1 MSSLFGISANGADA
15 SFYNGVATQSLRFD
29 DGSSAYLTRTPS
41 SAGNRLKWTW
51 SGWFKRTTNATA
63 SILMA
68 GTQGSNDGQIYFTT
82 NTLRILNRAS
92 SSINT
97 MKDNSALYRDSSAW
111 YHVVVIW
118 DTAQSDADDRVREY
132 VNGKRITAFGSNT
145 IPSQNTTSILNN
157 NVEHRIGAVTNN
169 SSYFDGYMAEVN
181 FLDGYTVSE
190 TDGYLDELGEVK
202 NGVWIAKEYTGS
214 YGTNGYRLQFNQT
227 GTGTAS
233 ASTIGADT
241 SGNTNHW
248 TSSGIVAY
256 DCSLLDSPE
265 NNFPVLNPLVVSN
278 NTNANTFAEG
288 NIEGTTGNNAGGN
301 ITGSMAIPS
310 SGKWYFEFRPMAVG
324 NGVFIGLWNPVANQ
338 QFSFSTTP
346 VILYVSYNGGLRLN
360 GTSPSYGATYSAADT
375 IGVAVDVDNGT
386 VTFYKN
392 NASQGAT
399 NFDASGLFP
408 VITDWYTSTNIRVR
422 VNFGQDST
430 FSDARLG
437 GGATSDTGHD
447 YSAYISATT
456 FRVNSGWNNAG
467 GAPASGMPAVGDTV
481 QFRNTSNQI
490 VGSSSGGTDFI
501 VTAITQQGSSGG
513 AVNNAIVTLNRS
525 ILSHSPA
532 LDGGSSI
539 LAVAAGSVFTNN
551 AADSNGIGDFV
562 YTPPSGHLALCS
574 ANLPELTVGPNS
586 ATQADNN
593 FTPYIWTG
601 NDTNPRAFTDVGLQ
615 ADWIWIKKRSGSGT
629 SHHLVADSTRGDGKT
644 MLMNASNQEAT
655 NDGNG
660 TVSDTTT
667 AGGFTVDAGSTSD
680 EMVNDGSDTY
690 VAWLWKAN
698 GGTTSSN
705 TDGSITS
712 TVQAN
717 TDAGFSIVSYTGTGA
732 NATVGH
738 GLGVAPKMII
748 MKRRDADVNWV
759 VYHEEIGNDR
769 EILLNSTGAQ
779 TGSNSVYFNNTSPTS
794 TVFSLGSDNYANASS
809 GTYVAYCFAEIE
821 GYSKF
826 GSYIGNANADG
837 PFVYLGFRPAFIMTK
852 NYSSAGGSWGM
863 YDNTRNSSNDAG
875 TLMLRANGS
884 DLDYYHATYTPID
897 FLSNGFKIRN
907 TGGEDNAAQSFIY
920 MAFAEAPFKY
930 ANAR

>member
-1 MSSLFGISANGADA
+1 MSSLFGISANGAAA
-15 SFYNGVATQSLRFD
+15 SFYNDVATQSLRLD
-29 DGSSAYLTRTPS
+29 SGSSAYLSRTPS
-41 SAGNRLKWTW
+41 GAGNRKTWTF
-51 SGWFKRTTNATA
+51 STWFKIANPA
-63 SILMA
+63 SNRGIWSA
-68 GTQGSNDGQIYFTT
+68 GTATGAGSGS
-82 NTLRILNRAS
+82 RI
-92 SSINT
+92 
-97 MKDNSALYRDSSAW
+97 ALYLSSGGQFVTDLGGVGTYDQSVSLFRDPSAW
-111 YHVVVIW
+111 YHIVW
-118 DTAQSDADDRVREY
+118 AFDTTES
-132 VNGKRITAFGSNT
+132 TGSNRSRIYINGT
-145 IPSQNTTSILNN
+145 EITLTKTRTWSLNTDYEFNN
-157 NVEHRIGAVTNN
+157 TVLHTIGALSNGLGFKNDAYYAETN
-169 SSYFDGYMAEVN
+169 FVDGTQLTPSN
-181 FLDGYTVSE
+181 FGE
-190 TDGYLDELGEVK
+190 TK
-202 NGVWIAKEYTGS
+202 NGVWIPIEYTGS

-248 TSSGIVAY
+248 TSSGIVEY

-399 NFDASGLFP
+399 NFDAGGLFP

-437 GGATSDTGHD
+437 GGGTSDTGHD

-574 ANLPELTVGPNS
+574 ANLPEPAIGPNS

-769 EILLNSTGAQ
+769 EILLNTTGAQ

-826 GSYIGNANADG
+826 GSYTGNGNVDG
-837 PFVYLGFRPAFIMTK
+837 AFVYTGFRPALVMFKKT
-852 NYSSAGGSWGM
+852 SATDDWVIIDSTRDV
-863 YDNTRNSSNDAG
+863 DNVASQVLYANLNATEDSNV
-875 TLMLRANGS
+875 TNRS
-884 DLDYYHATYTPID
+884 VD
-897 FLSNGFKIRN
+897 FLSNGIKIRSSGTYIN
-907 TGGEDNAAQSFIY
+907 LSGGTFIY
-920 MAFAEAPFKY
+920 MAFAENPFKY

>member
-118 DTAQSDADDRVREY
+118 DTAQSDANDRVREY

-437 GGATSDTGHD
+437 GGGTSDTGHD

-551 AADSNGIGDFV
+551 AADSNGIGNFV

-586 ATQADNN
+586 ATQADAHFN
-593 FTPYIWTG
+593 TVLYTG
-601 NDTNPRAFTDVGLQ
+601 NGSSAQHTIGFRPNLVWGKRRNIGSQNHWWINDVTNIDAFMSSDTTD
-615 ADWIWIKKRSGSGT
+615 A
-629 SHHLVADSTRGDGKT
+629 
-644 MLMNASNQEAT
+644 EAT
-655 NDGNG
+655 TAGTTFNANGSFTTANNDLYINNNSPYVVWAWKGNG
-660 TVSDTTT
+660 TGTATSNT
-667 AGGFTVDAGSTSD
+667 AG
-680 EMVNDGSDTY
+680 
-690 VAWLWKAN
+690 
-698 GGTTSSN
+698 
-705 TDGSITS
+705 SINS
-712 TVQAN
+712 TVSVNEA
-717 TDAGFSIVSYTGTGA
+717 AGFSIVSYTGTGA

-738 GLGVAPKMII
+738 GIGIAPKWIL
-748 MKRRDADVNWV
+748 MKRRDSAQNWV
-759 VYHEEIGNDR
+759 VYHTEVGNKR
-769 EILLNSTGAQ
+769 QTFLNLTNAQ
-779 TGSNSVYFNNTSPTS
+779 TGENSVYFNNTSPTS

-826 GSYIGNANADG
+826 GSYTGNSSTDG
-837 PFVYLGFRPAFIMTK
+837 TFVYTGFRPALVIVKASVGSTGNWVMLDTTRDTGNMATAFL
-852 NYSSAGGSWGM
+852 SADDIASEV
-863 YDNTRNSSNDAG
+863 
-875 TLMLRANGS
+875 TLTPT
-884 DLDYYHATYTPID
+884 LDI
-897 FLSNGFKIRN
+897 LSNGFKLRRN
-907 TGGEDNAAQSFIY
+907 SAGMNQTGVTYIY

>member
-82 NTLRILNRAS
+82 NTLRILNRVS

-97 MKDNSALYRDSSAW
+97 IKDNSALYRDSSAW

-118 DTAQSDADDRVREY
+118 DTAQSDANDRVREY

-399 NFDASGLFP
+399 NFDAGGLFP

-574 ANLPELTVGPNS
+574 ANLPEPAIGPNS
-586 ATQADNN
+586 ATQANDYFN
-593 FTPYIWTG
+593 TVLYTG
-601 NDTNPRAFTDVGLQ
+601 NGSSAQHTIGFRPNLVWGKRRNIGSQNHWWINDVTNIDAFMSSDTTD
-615 ADWIWIKKRSGSGT
+615 A
-629 SHHLVADSTRGDGKT
+629 
-644 MLMNASNQEAT
+644 EAT
-655 NDGNG
+655 TAGTTFNANGSFTTANNDLYINNGSNYAVWAWKGNG
-660 TVSDTTT
+660 T
-667 AGGFTVDAGSTSD
+667 GSA
-680 EMVNDGSDTY
+680 V
-690 VAWLWKAN
+690 
-698 GGTTSSN
+698 SN

-712 TVQAN
+712 TVSAN

-738 GLGVAPKMII
+738 GIGIAPKMII
-748 MKRRDADVNWV
+748 MKRRDSAQNWV
-759 VYHEEIGNDR
+759 VYHTEVGNKR
-769 EILLNSTGAQ
+769 QTFLNLTNAQ
-779 TGSNSVYFNNTSPTS
+779 TGENSVYFNNTSPTS

-826 GSYIGNANADG
+826 GSYTGNGNADG
-837 PFVYLGFRPAFIMTK
+837 AFVYLGFRPAWVMVKGT
-852 NYSSAGGSWGM
+852 NSATQW
-863 YDNTRNSSNDAG
+863 
-875 TLMLRANGS
+875 LMKDSVRSPENPADERLRANLS
-884 DLDYYHATYTPID
+884 DTENTGADVD
-897 FLSNGFKIRN
+897 FLSNGFKARN
-907 TGGEDNAAQSFIY
+907 TSNEVNANGISYIY